1 MINRL
6 ITFALLSSFSL
17 PAYAAGTIEARVSDC
32 AAINI
37 DAARLKCFDEIAA
50 SQAADKPE
58 AGKEM
63 SGEGKDDTSSVF
75 YTPVKPEPRDNWSV
89 YQRKNPLDD
98 SKVVQLK
105 TLSSEP
111 MHDRFRARDRA
122 SLVFRCESNTTN
134 AYIIFGGLF
143 MSSNSG
149 HGRVDYRV
157 DDRKPART
165 NMGESNDNTALGLWS
180 GGRAIPFIKGL
191 MGGSKLYVEATPFSE
206 SRVSMTFDISGLDE
220 AIKPLRE
227 ACHW

>member
-1 MINRL
+1 MKQL
-6 ITFALLSSFSL
+6 IFAPIAFLCLSASSPASEPL
-17 PAYAAGTIEARVSDC
+17 PAQISKCAGIVVDDE
-32 AAINI
+32 
-37 DAARLKCFDEIAA
+37 RLKCFDEIAT
-50 SQAADKPE
+50 SQTAAAPE
-58 AGKEM
+58 ADEAPTSEANG
-63 SGEGKDDTSSVF
+63 DPSSVF

-89 YQRKNPLDD
+89 YQKKNPLDD
-98 SKVVQLK
+98 SKVVQLT

-134 AYIIFGGLF
+134 AYIVFGGLF

-149 HGRVDYRV
+149 HGRVNYRV

-191 MGGSKLYVEATPFSE
+191 MGASKLYVEATPFSE